1 MNNFYGSNHQIKII
15 LIITYNTHMTYTYIH
30 ITYNI
35 IILYI
40 NYNIYNI
47 YCIER

>member
-15 LIITYNTHMTYTYIH
+15 LI